1 MVARSASTGKRGLPR
16 LPCGSPA
23 TGRPFMD
30 NRLADRPLEGRSGE
44 KGLYTGHGVPHIQPF
59 EKKPMHS
66 GARGGGILI
75 A

>member
-1 MVARSASTGKRGLPR
+1 
-16 LPCGSPA
+16 
-23 TGRPFMD
+23 MD

-44 KGLYTGHGVPHIQPF
+44 KDLYTGRAVPHMQPF

>member
-1 MVARSASTGKRGLPR
+1 
-16 LPCGSPA
+16 
-23 TGRPFMD
+23 MD
-30 NRLADRPLEGRSGE
+30 NRLADWHPERRQGE
-44 KGLYTGHGVPHIQPF
+44 KGLYMGRAVPHMQPF

>member
-1 MVARSASTGKRGLPR
+1 MLTMIRPIGDWGSKSLYIGGR
-16 LPCGSPA
+16 LPHMQLP
-23 TGRPFMD
+23 
-30 NRLADRPLEGRSGE
+30 
-44 KGLYTGHGVPHIQPF
+44 

>member
-1 MVARSASTGKRGLPR
+1 MLPPIWPQGPKTLYIEGR
-16 LPCGSPA
+16 LP
-23 TGRPFMD
+23 
-30 NRLADRPLEGRSGE
+30 
-44 KGLYTGHGVPHIQPF
+44 HITDP